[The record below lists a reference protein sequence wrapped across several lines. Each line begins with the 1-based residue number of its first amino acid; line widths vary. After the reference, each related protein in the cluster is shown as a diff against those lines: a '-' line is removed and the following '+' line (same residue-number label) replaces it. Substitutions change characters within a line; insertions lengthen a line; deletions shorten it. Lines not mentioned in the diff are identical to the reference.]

1 MKEEIKLLEE
11 DAADIPGAQGDQKE
25 LLAAKAT
32 IKDVS

>member
-11 DAADIPGAQGDQKE
+11 SAADIPGAQGDQQE